1 MKDKKVFGLFIK
13 EKRIEKNFSQKEL
26 ADLLYVSES
35 AVSKWER
42 GVTYPDITL
51 ITDIC
56 RVLDITEH
64 ELIDSSHDEEYRKIK
79 KDARKYNN
87 LKRTLLLV
95 LNILYGLALLICF
108 IVNLAVNHALSWF
121 FIVLTAIMTAYSFCP
136 TLTFLFKKNKKIVF
150 LLSTFISLFLLFLTC
165 SIYTNNYWFLIPTVA
180 LLLTYFIV
188 FYPIV
193 FTEQKKYLEE
203 KKYNKLSRYFL
214 ISYII
219 GLFCLISLLLIVINA
234 YKPFDL
240 RFAYSIVYI
249 SFIIPMVFG
258 LLSLFGKK
266 GLLKYFLSSVGII
279 LLAFTLL
286 SLVISLY
293 ENSSGIE
300 NIYIIN
306 EEYSNININVNQ
318 YDINIYL
325 SQTNENKV
333 VCKESEKVKL
343 DIKVSDGVLAVDF
356 VDERKFYN
364 KLFTLIDYEMDLYLS
379 EDFIKTLNIKFST
392 GDIEI
397 DKGITFENIFLKG
410 TTGDVKIQNCNI
422 TSEAIIETS
431 TGEIN
436 LNNLKAK
443 ELKISVNTGDVKL
456 DKVIVSNNFTMNG
469 STSDL
474 MLNDF
479 DASNIYITI
488 NTGDVTG
495 NILSTKF
502 FIAKSKTGKVIVP
515 ETREG
520 GECRISTSTG
530 DIIIKYK

>member
-1 MKDKKVFGLFIK
+1 
-13 EKRIEKNFSQKEL
+13 
-26 ADLLYVSES
+26 
-35 AVSKWER
+35 
-42 GVTYPDITL
+42 
-51 ITDIC
+51 
-56 RVLDITEH
+56 
-64 ELIDSSHDEEYRKIK
+64 
-79 KDARKYNN
+79 
-87 LKRTLLLV
+87 
-95 LNILYGLALLICF
+95 
-108 IVNLAVNHALSWF
+108 
-121 FIVLTAIMTAYSFCP
+121 
-136 TLTFLFKKNKKIVF
+136 
-150 LLSTFISLFLLFLTC
+150 
-165 SIYTNNYWFLIPTVA
+165 
-180 LLLTYFIV
+180 
-188 FYPIV
+188 
-193 FTEQKKYLEE
+193 
-203 KKYNKLSRYFL
+203 
-214 ISYII
+214 
-219 GLFCLISLLLIVINA
+219 
-234 YKPFDL
+234 
-240 RFAYSIVYI
+240 
-249 SFIIPMVFG
+249 MVFG

-293 ENSSGIE
+293 KNSSSIE
-300 NIYIIN
+300 NTYIIN

-333 VCKESEKVKL
+333 VCKESEKAKL
-343 DIKVSDGVLAVDF
+343 DIKVSNGVLVVDF
-356 VDERKFYN
+356 VDERKVYN

-392 GDIEI
+392 GDIKI
-397 DKGITFENIFLKG
+397 DNGFTFENILLKG
-410 TTGDVKIQNCNI
+410 STGDVKIQNCNI

-443 ELKISVNTGDVKL
+443 ELKISINTGDVKL
-456 DKVIVSNNFTMNG
+456 DKVIVSNDFTMNG

-474 MLNDF
+474 ILNDF

-488 NTGDVTG
+488 STGDVTG